1 MKNRRQQANLPQGSK
16 KNSGATPVASSKP
29 NINQG
34 LIMGLGTM
42 FDNKKLEA
50 IIEEQIKAQAW
61 VNFLR
66 KNKRAI
72 RKNKDDK
79 EAEKH

>member
-1 MKNRRQQANLPQGSK
+1 M
-16 KNSGATPVASSKP
+16 
-29 NINQG
+29 
-34 LIMGLGTM
+34 MGLGTM

-50 IIEEQIKAQAW
+50 IIEEQKMAQAW

>member
-1 MKNRRQQANLPQGSK
+1 MKNRRQQANLPQGSM
-16 KNSGATPVASSKP
+16 KNAGAAPSKP
-29 NINQG
+29 SINQG
-34 LIMGLGTM
+34 LMMGLGTM

-50 IIEEQIKAQAW
+50 IIEEQKMAQAW

-72 RKNKDDK
+72 SKNKDDK